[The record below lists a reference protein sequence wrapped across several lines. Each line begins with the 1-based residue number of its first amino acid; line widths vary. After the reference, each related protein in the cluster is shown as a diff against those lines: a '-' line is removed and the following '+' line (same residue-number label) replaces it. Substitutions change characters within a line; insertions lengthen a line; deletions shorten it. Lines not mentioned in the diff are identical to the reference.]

1 MLDSKIAADPRAGAK
16 STSGGEIRLV
26 NLTKTFADLQA
37 VKSINL
43 TVPHGAYCCLIGPSG
58 CGKTTILR
66 MIAGH
71 ESPTSGEVYIGNQ
84 LVVGLPPVQRGT
96 ALMFQNYALFPH
108 LSVRDNVAFNLK
120 MRGEPKPKRYARVD
134 EMLALVHMTAFA
146 ERMPAQ
152 LSGGQ
157 QQRVALARA
166 LITNPRVLLLDEP
179 LSALDEFL
187 RLRMRGELKRLQNRL
202 GITFIHVTHTQPE
215 AIALADTVVVMN
227 QGSIEQAAS
236 PHDVYANP
244 RSPYV
249 ARFMGGQ
256 NVMSGTLRAV
266 DGDFA
271 LVDGPNG
278 SRLRVPHGGRK
289 PAVGSEVYLAVRRDL
304 IHLTRETAAGQIQE
318 NSLQAQV
325 ETVEY
330 QGIYFK
336 VTLAKIGGEET
347 IVIVPESDFFAH
359 PVAAG
364 DTGVVSWGPESARL
378 LEADRAPGSS
388 AQPYAEDSTG

>member
-1 MLDSKIAADPRAGAK
+1 MAETTP
-16 STSGGEIRLV
+16 STGTARQGSGEIRLV
-26 NLTKTFADLQA
+26 NLTKTFGPTQA

-43 TVPHGAYCCLIGPSG
+43 TIPHGSYCCMIGPSG

-71 ESPTSGEVYIGNQ
+71 EEPTSGEITIGGQ
-84 LVVGLPPVQRGT
+84 PVVGLTPGEARHGAHVPELRALPASHRPRQRRLQSQDARRGPGG
-96 ALMFQNYALFPH
+96 AL
-108 LSVRDNVAFNLK
+108 RRVA
-120 MRGEPKPKRYARVD
+120 
-134 EMLALVHMTAFA
+134 EMLDVVHMGAFA

-166 LITNPRVLLLDEP
+166 LITKPRVLLLDEP

-187 RLRMRGELKRLQNRL
+187 RLRMRGELKRLQTQL

-236 PHDVYANP
+236 PHAVYALP
-244 RSPYV
+244 RSAYV

-256 NVMSGTLRAV
+256 NVIKGKVRGT
-266 DGDFA
+266 DGDTA
-271 LVDGPNG
+271 LIDGPDG
-278 SRLRVPHGGRK
+278 ARVRVPLGGK
-289 PAVGSEVYLAVRRDL
+289 TAAPGSDISVSIRRDVIAL
-304 IHLTRETAAGQIQE
+304 RRGAGIGELGE
-318 NSLQAQV
+318 NEVRAKV

-330 QGIYFK
+330 QGIYHK
-336 VTLAKIGGEET
+336 VTLTPVGGEEF
-347 IVIVPESDFFAH
+347 IVIEAEDAFFAH
-359 PVAAG
+359 PVNPGDAVVASWRTEQVHRLEPDAAE
-364 DTGVVSWGPESARL
+364 GP
-378 LEADRAPGSS
+378 
-388 AQPYAEDSTG
+388 AQPYAEDRAA